1 VRKYEDMS
9 IWGSGDQVLEMKES
23 VDRTFE
29 VMGLMEEL
37 RDIWRKTSPLHN
49 LSDEEKEKASSII
62 HRATELLKEIERDI
76 WSNEKERNT
85 T

>member
-1 VRKYEDMS
+1 MS

-37 RDIWRKTSPLHN
+37 RDIWRESAPLHR
-49 LSDEEKEKASSII
+49 LSDDERKRAISII
-62 HRATELLKEIERDI
+62 QRAIELLKEIEG
-76 WSNEKERNT
+76 T
-85 T
+85 L